1 MIKDKKPYKILIVE
15 DNAGDLL
22 FISEFLH
29 EQIANPIIEHAL
41 NYKQAVKSLIE
52 DECAYDIILL
62 DLSLPDKSGQELIT
76 EMLDE
81 AKNCPIVVLTGYV
94 DIEFSITTIS
104 QGIIDYII
112 KDDLNSTILYKSII
126 YAIERKKTVAALQKS
141 EKQFA
146 DLFNLSP
153 QPMWVYEPETL
164 KFIQVNEAAVMQYGY
179 SEEEFLAMTI
189 LDIRP
194 LTDAYKVLNN
204 IPKNNEDIVTKGKFL
219 HLKKNKEIIQVE
231 IYSTPITI
239 NNITYRSVIAIDV
252 TERVQY
258 EHKITKA
265 IIKTQDDERYEIG
278 SELHDNVCQ
287 ILAASQM
294 TLGMLKES
302 LTENKIPIY
311 NLCKENISLALDEI
325 RNLSHQLA
333 PAFFDDTT
341 LEEAI
346 TRLLKTFNI
355 NEKYEIGLE
364 IDDAIST
371 TPFGRDVQLTL
382 YRILQEQL
390 NNIFKHA
397 HAKNILV
404 AIKIIDQ
411 ILTMQIKDDG
421 AGFDNEHLKGGIGF
435 ANMKRRTE
443 LFSGT
448 FRLQSAPNKGCILQV
463 EIPLTGLI

>member
-164 KFIQVNEAAVMQYGY
+164 KFIQVNEAAVTQYGY

-194 LTDAYKVLNN
+194 LTDAYKVLNKIFLFILITSCN
-204 IPKNNEDIVTKGKFL
+204 WFFKSLYSYIFSTK
-219 HLKKNKEIIQVE
+219 LKI
-231 IYSTPITI
+231 
-239 NNITYRSVIAIDV
+239 
-252 TERVQY
+252 
-258 EHKITKA
+258 
-265 IIKTQDDERYEIG
+265 
-278 SELHDNVCQ
+278 
-287 ILAASQM
+287 
-294 TLGMLKES
+294 
-302 LTENKIPIY
+302 
-311 NLCKENISLALDEI
+311 ISL
-325 RNLSHQLA
+325 SH
-333 PAFFDDTT
+333 
-341 LEEAI
+341 
-346 TRLLKTFNI
+346 N
-355 NEKYEIGLE
+355 
-364 IDDAIST
+364 
-371 TPFGRDVQLTL
+371 
-382 YRILQEQL
+382 
-390 NNIFKHA
+390 
-397 HAKNILV
+397 
-404 AIKIIDQ
+404 
-411 ILTMQIKDDG
+411 
-421 AGFDNEHLKGGIGF
+421 
-435 ANMKRRTE
+435 
-443 LFSGT
+443 
-448 FRLQSAPNKGCILQV
+448 
-463 EIPLTGLI
+463 